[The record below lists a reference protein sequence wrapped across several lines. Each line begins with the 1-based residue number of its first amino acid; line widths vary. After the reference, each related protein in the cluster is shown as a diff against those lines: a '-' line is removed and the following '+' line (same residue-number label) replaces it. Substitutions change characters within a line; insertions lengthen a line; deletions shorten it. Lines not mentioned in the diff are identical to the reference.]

1 MLSIICSV
9 VCKRYMGLL
18 LVCHSL
24 AVPTSVVILISKD
37 LPYISFLGY
46 MIFKKK
52 LFIYLFLQDGRLHG
66 SSAMTR
72 KLLQ

>member
-1 MLSIICSV
+1 
-9 VCKRYMGLL
+9 MGLL

-37 LPYISFLGY
+37 FPYISFLGY
-46 MIFKKK
+46 MIFLKSY